1 MTADDRKTGNPT
13 ASGEGPVSRKGRA
26 SRERLLERFRI
37 LRLVRSS
44 RVPDDGPAA
53 EDAAV
58 RRRLG
63 ISFWLAV
70 AWLLIMA
77 FVAVFAP
84 MLPVADPTKVAF
96 SGPREPPSADAWF
109 GTDALGRDVFS
120 RTMHGARISLAVGGF
135 AIVFGMVVGG
145 SLGIVAGYFR
155 GRLDQAVG
163 FAFFVLLSFPSL
175 VLAILITATLD
186 RSLLVVSLTIG
197 ILAVAPVGLLARA
210 STLVF
215 AEREF
220 VAAARVLGARHG
232 RIIVRELL
240 PNVVIPMGALTL
252 LGMAIAVVAEGSLA
266 FLGLSVAGE
275 DAISWGKMIVDGAGL
290 RDLQNATHVTMFPVV
305 VMFVTVLS
313 LNFAGDRIRQY
324 FDVKE
329 LAF

>member
-1 MTADDRKTGNPT
+1 MMRSGRTPEADD
-13 ASGEGPVSRKGRA
+13 AGEGD
-26 SRERLLERFRI
+26 E
-37 LRLVRSS
+37 
-44 RVPDDGPAA
+44 
-53 EDAAV
+53 AV
-58 RRRLG
+58 RRHLG
-63 ISFWLAV
+63 VGFWLALV
-70 AWLLIMA
+70 WLLVIA
-77 FVAVFAP
+77 FIALFAP
-84 MLPVADPTKVAF
+84 FLPIADPTEVGFGDA
-96 SGPREPPSADAWF
+96 RESPSFDAWF

-145 SLGIVAGYFR
+145 ALGMLAGYFR

-163 FAFFVLLSFPSL
+163 FVFFVLLSFPAL
-175 VLAILITATLD
+175 VLAILITATLE

-197 ILAVAPVGLLARA
+197 ILAVAPVGLLSRA
-210 STLVF
+210 STLVY

-252 LGMAIAVVAEGSLA
+252 LGMALAVVAEGSLA
-266 FLGLSVAGE
+266 FLGLSVAG
-275 DAISWGKMIVDGAGL
+275 DGAISWGKMIVDGAGV
-290 RDLQNATHVTMFPVV
+290 RDLQNSTHVAMFPVA
-305 VMFVTVLS
+305 VMFVTVLA

-324 FDVKE
+324 YDVKE

>member
-1 MTADDRKTGNPT
+1 MSA
-13 ASGEGPVSRKGRA
+13 EGRPSRKGRA
-26 SRERLLERFRI
+26 SRQRLLMRFRI
-37 LRLVRSS
+37 LRMMRSG
-44 RVPDDGPAA
+44 RTPDTDG
-53 EDAAV
+53 EGDEKAV

-63 ISFWLAV
+63 VGFWLAMV
-70 AWLLIMA
+70 WLLVMA
-77 FVAVFAP
+77 FVALFAP
-84 MLPVADPTKVAF
+84 WLPIADPTEVGFGGA
-96 SGPREPPSADAWF
+96 RESPSFDAWF

-135 AIVFGMVVGG
+135 AIVFGMVIGG
-145 SLGIVAGYFR
+145 ALGILAGYFR

-163 FAFFVLLSFPSL
+163 FVFFVLLSFPAL
-175 VLAILITATLD
+175 VLAILITATLE

-197 ILAVAPVGLLARA
+197 ILGVAPVGLLSRA
-210 STLVF
+210 STLVY

-220 VAAARVLGARHG
+220 VAAARVLGAKHG

-252 LGMAIAVVAEGSLA
+252 LGMALAVVAEGSLA

-275 DAISWGKMIVDGAGL
+275 NAISWGKMIVDGAGI

-305 VMFVTVLS
+305 VMFVTVQA

-324 FDVKE
+324 YDVKE

>member
-1 MTADDRKTGNPT
+1 MSDAGRP
-13 ASGEGPVSRKGRA
+13 SRKGRA
-26 SRERLLERFRI
+26 SRQQLLRRFRI
-37 LRLVRSS
+37 LRMMRSG
-44 RVPDDGPAA
+44 RVPEGD
-53 EDAAV
+53 DAAV

-63 ISFWLAV
+63 MGFWMAV
-70 AWLLIMA
+70 IWLLSMT
-77 FVAVFAP
+77 FVALFAP
-84 MLPVADPTKVAF
+84 WLPIADPTEVAF
-96 SGPREPPSADAWF
+96 GGPREPPSFDAWF
-109 GTDALGRDVFS
+109 GTDRLGRDVFS
-120 RTMHGARISLAVGGF
+120 RTLHGARISLAVGGF

-145 SLGIVAGYFR
+145 VLGILAGYFR

-163 FAFFVLLSFPSL
+163 FVFFVLLSFPAL
-175 VLAILITATLD
+175 VLAILITATFE

-197 ILAVAPVGLLARA
+197 ILAVAPVGLLSRA
-210 STLVF
+210 STLVY

-275 DAISWGKMIVDGAGL
+275 DAISWGKMIVQGRQV
-290 RDLQNATHVTMFPVV
+290 RDLQNASHMAMFPIV
-305 VMFVTVLS
+305 VMFVTVLA
-313 LNFAGDRIRQY
+313 LNFAGDRIRQH